1 MDILVCIKQVADDSI
16 DISFDASKDAIDF
29 NGAEQVVN
37 AFDTYALEMAAR
49 LKEAGEGEITV
60 LSVGPDSAK
69 NSLKNC
75 LAVGAEKAA
84 LITCDDYQEKDPKQ
98 IAQLLAKGIKDLEA
112 ERGGAFDLIFC
123 GKESTDQA
131 SGQVGLMLANELG
144 YGVMTNV
151 IDIEKVGDV
160 MKAKHQ
166 TDVGYDLIEASMPVV
181 LTVEKPKYEPRYPTV
196 KSKMAA
202 RKKPIEELSPADASA
217 HGYEVVKVYGP
228 PKREAGVKI
237 VAESAEDAVAQA
249 MEHVLAAKVL

>member
-16 DISFDASKDAIDF
+16 DISFDASKDAINY

-49 LKEAGEGEITV
+49 LKEANEGEITV
-60 LSVGPDSAK
+60 ISVGPDSAK
-69 NSLKNC
+69 NALKNC

-84 LITCDDYQEKDPKQ
+84 LIPCEDYQEKDPKQ

-123 GKESTDQA
+123 GKESTDEA
-131 SGQVGLMLANELG
+131 SGQVGIMLAKALG
-144 YGVMTNV
+144 YPVITNV
-151 IDIEKVGDV
+151 IDIEKDGDAV
-160 MKAKHQ
+160 KGKHQ
-166 TDVGYDLIEASMPVV
+166 TDVGYDLIEAALPAII
-181 LTVEKPKYEPRYPTV
+181 TVEKPKYEPRYPTV

-202 RKKPIEELSPADASA
+202 RKKPIEELTPGDAQA

-237 VAESAEDAVAQA
+237 IAESAEDAVAQA
-249 MEHVLAAKVL
+249 MEHVHAAKVL